1 MTIPGLKIIFMEHV
15 AKDIFVNM
23 TKDIGQIMETRAN
36 YFLVGSFVLIGFL
49 TIIIFLV
56 WLSKSDFGD
65 SIQTYNIYF
74 KGTVTGLKKGAGV
87 QYRGVPIGIVKDI
100 RIKPKDV
107 ETICVQVGIE
117 SQVKLREDVTASLEI
132 QGLTGLAFIQ
142 IKGGT
147 NQGKILTAKPGESYP
162 VIPAKSS
169 LLEEVAV
176 SLPEIL
182 AATTKLVNKAQDVLS
197 DVNID
202 SLKKAFQ
209 NIEDITTYLSPKN
222 KKDNIFE
229 DIRQSSNSFGQAMI
243 EFKGLVKE
251 NRSSINVGFDSMS
264 KFLNEGR
271 EAMSAIK
278 RISESLERSP
288 SRFLYNDPKQGVRP

>member
-1 MTIPGLKIIFMEHV
+1 
-15 AKDIFVNM
+15 
-23 TKDIGQIMETRAN
+23 METRAN

-65 SIQTYNIYF
+65 SLQTYNIYF
-74 KGTVTGLKKGAGV
+74 KGTVTGLKKGAAV
-87 QYRGVPIGIVKDI
+87 QYRGVPVGVVKDI

-107 ETICVQVGIE
+107 ETICVQVGVE
-117 SQVKLREDVTASLEI
+117 SRVKLREDVTASLEI

-147 NQGKILTAKPGESYP
+147 NQGKVLKAKADQDYP

-169 LLEEVAV
+169 LLEEVAG

-182 AATTKLVNKAQDVLS
+182 AATTKLVNQAKDVLS
-197 DVNID
+197 DINIE
-202 SLKKAFQ
+202 SLQKAFQ

-222 KKDNIFE
+222 KKDNILE
-229 DIRQSSNSFGQAMI
+229 DIRKSSNSFGEAMI
-243 EFKGLVKE
+243 ELKALVKE
-251 NRSSINVGFDSMS
+251 NRSSIKDFSNVGFDSMT

-288 SRFLYNDPKQGVRP
+288 SRFLYNDPKQGVRPK